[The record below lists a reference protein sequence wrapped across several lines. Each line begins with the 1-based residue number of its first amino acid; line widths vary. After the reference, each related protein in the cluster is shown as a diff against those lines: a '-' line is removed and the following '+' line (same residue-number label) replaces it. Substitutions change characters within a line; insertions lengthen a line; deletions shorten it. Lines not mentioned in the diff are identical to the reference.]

1 MQNTP
6 KILIVAAL
14 ALFHVPAAFA
24 TLVQFLDTAQ
34 MTQLSKEIYTGK
46 ITRTYSSWDPDN
58 KMIYT
63 YVKLN
68 IDQAI
73 KSDKNAAEESKK
85 EVLIRIPGGET
96 NGVQM
101 RVYGV
106 AHFKKGEETLVFLRH
121 HQGAPTVVGMA
132 QGKYVISTDP
142 DSGKKMVS
150 RQLPKSLEF
159 VQSKAKQQIQGLKA
173 GHTASHNHNLDHSH
187 DHAITADS
195 APIELSEMVNIIQEH
210 MQKEVK

>member
-1 MQNTP
+1 MQNTS
-6 KILIVAAL
+6 KILVVAAL
-14 ALFHVPAAFA
+14 FLFNAPAAFA
-24 TLVQFLDTAQ
+24 TLVEFLDTAQ

-68 IDQAI
+68 VDQTI
-73 KSDKNAAEESKK
+73 KGSSAK

-101 RVYGV
+101 RVHGV
-106 AHFKKGEETLVFLRH
+106 AHFIKGEETLVFLRH

-132 QGKYVISTDP
+132 QGKYIISTDP
-142 DSGKKMVS
+142 SSGKKIVS

-159 VQSKAKQQIQGLKA
+159 VQDKAIQQVQGLKA
-173 GHTASHNHNLDHSH
+173 GHAQ
-187 DHAITADS
+187 HAHAVTTENDTM
-195 APIELSEMVNIIQEH
+195 ELSDMVNHIQEA
-210 MQKEVK
+210 MQKEVE